1 MSQVINSSILSAET
15 PDQQRI
21 QCHFISNTH
30 WDREW
35 RYSAQRTRYMLVSML
50 DMLFD
55 IFDKEPRF
63 QSFHMDSQTLPI
75 QDYLEAC
82 PEKEALIKK
91 YVEAG
96 KLVIGPWFC
105 LPDEFIVGGESLIRN
120 LLLGHK
126 IARRFGPVSKTGYSP
141 FSWGQISQMPQIYQG
156 FGIDVASFYRGI
168 NPFVAPKSEW
178 VWEGADGTQIIAS
191 RLGAR
196 PRYNVWYVIQRPVY
210 WNEQNENNRLMS
222 WGRGHGPFRFIDTE
236 KSELDYQYAHPI
248 FIYSE
253 ENIPA
258 RAEQALREQDPDW
271 STPHRFWSAGHDSSC
286 PDIREVRLI
295 EDCNC
300 ALSGR
305 ADVFHST
312 VRAWQDGLR
321 AHRNADWPV
330 LQGEMRHSQT
340 KGGAAGLFGWVISS
354 RTYIK
359 QENFKTERLLNSY
372 AEPLAVFASLL
383 GAPYPQNFI
392 DLAYNW
398 LLQNHGH
405 DTVAGCGRDVISDD
419 AMYRFRQSQE
429 IGTCILER
437 AMIDVAGSIDL
448 SAWKTDEMAL
458 VVYNPAP
465 FPRTEVISTVIEIP
479 MEWKSK
485 NFEITDEQGRTLRTQ
500 TTKMISPFY
509 QIVQSPNDVANL
521 FPSSRYQVEVEFKD
535 VPGFGYRTFQV
546 KPVKEIYP
554 KQPKSMLT
562 GPLSMEN
569 EYLAVALHANGTI
582 AIEDKVS
589 GQRYDELGYFR
600 DRGEVGSPWEHTPPM
615 EDRIFTTLA
624 SNAEITLV
632 KDGELE
638 TSFRV
643 KIDWSLPE
651 SRAEGNKCRS
661 SHFRN
666 YPIINTV
673 TLRAGQPWLEVST
686 EVDNTVEDH
695 YLQVCF
701 PTNIQ
706 AKCVAVQGQFDV
718 IERPIA
724 QGDSIPYTETPM
736 TEHPMNSFV
745 DRSNGSIG
753 LALLNEGLKAYEA
766 QDDLT
771 STIALTLIRAYPLQI
786 CVTQDMLT
794 DYSQM
799 DKGSQCLG
807 KQRFRYAIFPHTGDW
822 EKGKVWEAAER
833 FNLAFQACQLGPTKH
848 GTEPLTKSFLEIEPQ
863 GLHISAVKRS
873 EQADGWVIRVFNPS
887 DEKQVGALRLNGG
900 HTGPLKIQSP
910 VERVESEF
918 ALPPGK
924 GQPWQKV
931 RLVTLEEI
939 PERDLTMDQDGW
951 VKFEIGKKKI
961 LTLEFLKDVDDK
973 FQETKS

>member
-1 MSQVINSSILSAET
+1 MSQVINSSMLSE
-15 PDQQRI
+15 PVSEEQRT

-50 DMLFD
+50 EMLFD
-55 IFDKEPRF
+55 IFEKEPRF

-82 PEKEALIKK
+82 PEKEALVRK

-105 LPDEFIVGGESLIRN
+105 LPDEFMVGGEALVRN

-126 IARRFGPVSKTGYSP
+126 IACRFGPVSKTGYSP

-178 VWEGADGTQIIAS
+178 IWEGADGTQIIAS
-191 RLGAR
+191 RLAAR
-196 PRYNVWYVIQRPVY
+196 PRYNVWYIIQRPVY
-210 WNEQNENNRLMS
+210 WNQQDENNRLMS
-222 WGRGHGPFRFIDTE
+222 WAGGHGPFRFIDRD
-236 KSELDYQYAHPI
+236 KAELDYQYAHPE

-253 ENIPA
+253 ENVPR
-258 RAEQALREQDPDW
+258 RAEQAIEEQNADW
-271 STPHRFWSAGHDSSC
+271 TTPHRFWSAGHDSSC

-295 EDCNC
+295 EDCNR
-300 ALSGR
+300 ALGDQ

-312 VRAWQDGLR
+312 VKAWQDGLR
-321 AHRNADWPV
+321 AHRKADWPV
-330 LQGEMRHSQT
+330 LHGEMRHPQT
-340 KGGAAGLFGWVISS
+340 KGAAAGLFGWVISS

-383 GAPYPQNFI
+383 GSPYPQNFI

-405 DTVAGCGRDVISDD
+405 DTIAGCGRDIISDD

-429 IGTCILER
+429 IGTCVLER
-437 AMIDVAGSIDL
+437 AMMDVAGSIDL
-448 SAWKTDEMAL
+448 SSWKKDEMAL
-458 VVYNPAP
+458 VVYNPAA
-465 FPRTEVISTVIEIP
+465 FARTEVISAIVEIP
-479 MEWKSK
+479 QEWKSK
-485 NFEITDEQGRTLRTQ
+485 AFEIVDEQGKTLRTQ
-500 TTKMISPFY
+500 TTKVSSPFY

-521 FPSSRYQVEVEFKD
+521 FPSSRYEVQVEFND
-535 VPGFGYRTFQV
+535 VPSFGYRTFKV
-546 KPVKEIYP
+546 KPVKESQP
-554 KQPKSMLT
+554 NQPKSMVT

-569 EYLAVALHANGTI
+569 EYLAVSFHANGTMTVK
-582 AIEDKVS
+582 DKVT
-589 GQRYDELGYFR
+589 GKQYEGLGYFK

-615 EDRIFTTLA
+615 EDRVFTTLA
-624 SNAEITLV
+624 SHAEITLL

-643 KIDWSLPE
+643 KIDWALPE
-651 SRAEGNKCRS
+651 ECAQGNKYRS
-661 SHFRN
+661 AHLRE
-666 YPIINTV
+666 YLIVNTV
-673 TLRAGQPWLEVST
+673 TLRAGQPWLEVVT
-686 EVDNTVEDH
+686 ELNNTVEDH

-701 PTNIQ
+701 PTGIQ
-706 AKCVAVQGQFDV
+706 STHVAAQGQFDV
-718 IERPIA
+718 LERPIVRD
-724 QGDSIPYTETPM
+724 DSIPYTEMPM

-745 DRSNGSIG
+745 DRSNGTIG

-766 QDDLT
+766 QDDPACT
-771 STIALTLIRAYPLQI
+771 MALSLIRGYPLQI

-794 DYSQM
+794 DYSEM

-807 KQRFRYAIFPHTGDW
+807 KQRFRYAIFPHAGNW
-822 EKGKVWEAAER
+822 EQGRVWQASER
-833 FNLAFQACQLGPTKH
+833 FNLRFQACQLGPTRH
-848 GTEPLTKSFLEIEPQ
+848 GTEPLTKSFLEIQPED
-863 GLHISAVKRS
+863 LHVSAVKRS
-873 EQADGWVIRVFNPS
+873 EDGKGWVVRLFNPF
-887 DEKQVGALRLNGG
+887 DEKQTGALRLNGG
-900 HTGPLKIQSP
+900 KTGPLKVQSP
-910 VERVESEF
+910 VERIQSEF
-918 ALPPGK
+918 ALPADK

-931 RLVTLEEI
+931 RLVTLEET
-939 PERDLTMDQDGW
+939 PESDLPMDKDGW
-951 VKFEIGKKKI
+951 VKFEIGRKQI
-961 LTLEFLKDVDDK
+961 LTLEFLADG
-973 FQETKS
+973 SA